1 MYYKLCDLLSDL
13 VQNALEADA
22 TLVKVELQESDYQL
36 KVQIIDNGKG
46 MSQETLQK
54 VTGSFYTNGEKHPNR
69 KFGLGIAF
77 LIQTTADTGGSW
89 NIESTEQ
96 KGTTV
101 TATFDLTHIDTP
113 PLGEVPQFI
122 RQIITFPC
130 NTEIVIHRV
139 KKTKTEQNE
148 YTLIRSELTEIL
160 GNLEDAKI
168 LKLLGD
174 YLHSQ
179 EYPQEE

>member
-13 VQNALEADA
+13 IQNALEADS
-22 TLVKVELQESDYQL
+22 TLVKIELQETDCQL
-36 KVQIIDNGKG
+36 HVQIIDNGKG

-77 LIQTTADTGGSW
+77 LIQTATDTGGSW
-89 NIESTEQ
+89 KIESTEQ
-96 KGTTV
+96 MGTSV
-101 TATFDLTHIDTP
+101 TASFNLSHIDTP

-122 RQIITFPC
+122 RQIITFPSKA
-130 NTEIVIHRV
+130 EIVIHRV
-139 KKTKTEQNE
+139 KQTEKEQNE
-148 YTLIRSELTEIL
+148 YTIVRSELTEIL

-168 LKLLGD
+168 LTLLGD
-174 YLHSQ
+174 FLHSQ
-179 EYPQEE
+179 EHPQEE